1 MKISIAYMRDL
12 ERQVA
17 KGKITY
23 SRMVELLNERANEPN
38 TSEPIVSSQVY
49 EPEYVLKL
57 VKSYFGPGASKLF

>member
-1 MKISIAYMRDL
+1 MKISTAYIRDL

-38 TSEPIVSSQVY
+38 TSDRQTKHFLTIK
-49 EPEYVLKL
+49 KL
-57 VKSYFGPGASKLF
+57 I